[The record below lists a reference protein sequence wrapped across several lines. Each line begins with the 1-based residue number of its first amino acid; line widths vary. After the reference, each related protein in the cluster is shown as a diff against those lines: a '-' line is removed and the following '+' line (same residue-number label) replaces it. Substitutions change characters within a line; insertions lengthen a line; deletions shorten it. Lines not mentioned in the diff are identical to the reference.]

1 MNIPETFLVEPYNAY
16 APKNRKKHWH
26 EIIEEQALFARIIAE
41 QQALQEA
48 QSRTLPPNSPNIA
61 SQTVGNMNAG
71 AGGVPPPQF
80 FHPGDDTID
89 FSATPLLGVA
99 PLTVVFTNLTTTPQF
114 DSYLWSFGDETTST
128 EANPTHVY
136 QSGSTD
142 GTGYTASLQVTN
154 SVTGI
159 PGGITIKNGYITAS
173 IPTVTSLFTYVT
185 SSGPGPVTAS
195 FTNGSSTDSQT
206 PPTLIYLWNFGDTNT
221 SPLASPAAHPYAN
234 TGSFTASL
242 QVTGSYGIASR
253 YSQSFFVPAPTLI
266 SAFTMSLNGTAPGST
281 ATFLNTFNGAN
292 GTQYDGNGGIS
303 NLTYLWDLGSGSI
316 SSPLNVPA
324 PQIYTVAGPYTAS
337 LQVTESL
344 YGIKSYSSR
353 SFRLV

>member
-99 PLTVVFTNLTTTPQF
+99 PLTVVFTNLTTTQHL
-114 DSYLWSFGDETTST
+114 DSYLWSFGDGTTST
-128 EANPTHVY
+128 EVNPTHVY
-136 QSGSTD
+136 QTGSTD
-142 GTGYTASLQVTN
+142 GNGYTASLQVTN

-206 PPTLIYLWNFGDTNT
+206 PPTLIYLWNFGDAT
-221 SPLASPAAHPYAN
+221 SSVSSAPGTHAYVN

-242 QVTGSYGIASR
+242 QATGSYGIASL
-253 YSQSFFVPAPTLI
+253 YTQSFFVPAPTLTVV
-266 SAFTMSLNGTAPGST
+266 FTFTTSSNTAPST
-281 ATFLNTFNGAN
+281 ATFLNTTVYN
-292 GTQYDGNGGIS
+292 GNGGGA

-316 SSPLNVPA
+316 STSTIIPN
-324 PQIYTVAGPYTAS
+324 PQSYTVNGPYTAS

-344 YGIKSYSSR
+344 YDIKSLYTQ
-353 SFRLV
+353 SFVLS